1 MLLCDTII
9 SYAGK
14 TSHQIKH
21 WMDTIQIQPNKPP
34 RNKLLEDL

>member
-9 SYAGK
+9 SYAAK
-14 TSHQIKH
+14 TSHQMKH
-21 WMDTIQIQPNKPP
+21 WMNTIQIQPNKPP